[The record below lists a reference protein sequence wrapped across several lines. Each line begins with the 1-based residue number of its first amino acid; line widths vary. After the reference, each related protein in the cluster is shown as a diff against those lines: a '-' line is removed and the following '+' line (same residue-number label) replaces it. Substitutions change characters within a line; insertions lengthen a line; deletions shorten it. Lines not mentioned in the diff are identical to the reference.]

1 MRRGPKIAI
10 GIAVAL
16 AVLLAVN
23 TVVTNQETKSAAVT
37 VEEGEILKLAGGD
50 VQILDVGSR
59 SAPPVVLLHCYTCA
73 IDWWEEMIPLLE
85 RRHRVIAID
94 LLGHGGSDKPRSG
107 YAIEEQGALVAEA
120 LSRLGIRRAA
130 VVGHSLGGSVA
141 TALAEQSPELV
152 SGVVIVDQAPD
163 DSYGEVGFLAKL
175 GYVPV
180 LGQAIW
186 RVVPD
191 VAVREGLSE
200 AFAPD
205 FDVPDEFV
213 EDYRR
218 MTFSSYNE
226 SGEDEYS
233 DERPLDERL
242 EAVGVPLLVIFG
254 SEDQIYDARGALR
267 AYAELPDAR
276 TELIWGAG
284 HSPNVEEP
292 ARTARLVIE
301 FARSLP
307 WGAAS
312 VRDGG

>member
-10 GIAVAL
+10 GVAVAL

-107 YAIEEQGALVAEA
+107 YAIEEQGALVAES

-276 TELIWGAG
+276 TELIRGAG

-292 ARTARLVIE
+292 ARTARLVIK

>member
-1 MRRGPKIAI
+1 MRRGWKIAI
-10 GIAVAL
+10 GVVVAL

-23 TVVTNQETKSAAVT
+23 TVVTNQETKSAEVT
-37 VEEGEILKLAGGD
+37 VDGGEILALAGGD
-50 VQILDVGSR
+50 VQVLDVGPR
-59 SAPPVVLLHCYTCA
+59 AAPPIVLIHCYTCA

-85 RRHRVIAID
+85 RRHRVVAID
-94 LLGHGGSDKPRSG
+94 LLGHGGSEKPRSG
-107 YAIEEQGALVAEA
+107 YAIEEQGALVAEG
-120 LSRLGIRRAA
+120 LSRLGVSGAT

-141 TALAEQSPELV
+141 TAVAEQSPELV
-152 SGVVIVDQAPD
+152 SRIVIVDQAPD
-163 DSYGEVGFLAKL
+163 DSYGDVGFLAKL

-191 VAVREGLSE
+191 AAVEEGLSE

-226 SGEDEYS
+226 SAEDEYR

-242 EAVGVPLLVIFG
+242 RAVGVPLLVIFG
-254 SEDQIYDARGALR
+254 SEEQIYDAREALR
-267 AYAELPDAR
+267 AFADVPGSE
-276 TELIWGAG
+276 TELIEGVG
-284 HSPNVEEP
+284 HSPNVERP
-292 ARTARLVIE
+292 AQTARLVLE
-301 FARSLP
+301 FARS
-307 WGAAS
+307 AI
-312 VRDGG
+312 RR

>member
-10 GIAVAL
+10 GVAVAL

-23 TVVTNQETKSAAVT
+23 TVVTNQETKSADVT
-37 VEEGEILKLAGGD
+37 VEGGEILALGAGD
-50 VQILDVGSR
+50 VQVLDVGPR
-59 SAPPVVLLHCYTCA
+59 NAPPIVLLHCYTCA

-94 LLGHGGSDKPRSG
+94 LLGHGGSEKPRSG

-120 LSRLGIRRAA
+120 LSRLGVTGAT

-141 TALAEQSPELV
+141 TALIEQSPDLV
-152 SGVVIVDQAPD
+152 RGIVIVDQAPD
-163 DSYGEVGFLAKL
+163 DSYGDVGFLAKL
-175 GYVPV
+175 AYVPV

-191 VAVREGLSE
+191 VAVKEGLSE

-205 FDVPDEFV
+205 FDVPDRFV

-226 SGEDEYS
+226 AGDDEYS
-233 DERPLDERL
+233 DEQPLDERL
-242 EAVGVPLLVIFG
+242 ASLGLPLLVIFG
-254 SEDQIYDARGALR
+254 GEDQIYDAPEALR
-267 AYAELPDAR
+267 AYADASGAQ
-276 TELIWGAG
+276 TELIDGAG
-284 HSPNVEEP
+284 HSPNVERP
-292 ARTARLVIE
+292 AQTARLVLE
-301 FARSLP
+301 FAQSAIQR
-307 WGAAS
+307 
-312 VRDGG
+312 